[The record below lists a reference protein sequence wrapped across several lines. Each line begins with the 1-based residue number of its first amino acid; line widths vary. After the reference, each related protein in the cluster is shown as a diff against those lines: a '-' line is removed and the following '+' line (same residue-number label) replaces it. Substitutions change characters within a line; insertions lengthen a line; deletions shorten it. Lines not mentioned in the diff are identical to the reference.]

1 MDPDVLDIEVPCYIC
16 KEMVILGNDYRC
28 HLNFAHDIFDTW
40 DVDKYINLAQKRL
53 AHNETEEITLEEEE
67 DSEDPSFAKNGTYQ
81 CEICGEAFEGRDVI
95 EAHVDSLHLDIVEEL
110 EEEVADFYVL
120 LPEVTGKS
128 TTELLTADEIEMIYE
143 KDKVMRSD
151 VGDTTTTNSK
161 RLVKNSKQATLPSHK
176 GKTGRS
182 GQRQK

>member
-1 MDPDVLDIEVPCYIC
+1 MGSSRESFSQDKMDPDVLDIEVPCYIC

-95 EAHVDSLHLDIVEEL
+95 EADV
-110 EEEVADFYVL
+110 YVL

-143 KDKVMRSD
+143 KDKVMRSE
-151 VGDTTTTNSK
+151 VGDNATDNSK
-161 RLVKNSKQATLPSHK
+161 RLVKSSKQATVPSYK

>member
-1 MDPDVLDIEVPCYIC
+1 MGSSRETFSEDKMDPDVLDIEVPCYIC

-53 AHNETEEITLEEEE
+53 AHNETEEITLEEE
-67 DSEDPSFAKNGTYQ
+67 
-81 CEICGEAFEGRDVI
+81 
-95 EAHVDSLHLDIVEEL
+95 
-110 EEEVADFYVL
+110 VADFYVL

-128 TTELLTADEIEMIYE
+128 TTELLTAEEIEMIYE
-143 KDKVMRSD
+143 QDKVMRCD
-151 VGDTTTTNSK
+151 VGDTTTPNSK
-161 RLVKNSKQATLPSHK
+161 RLVKSSKQATLPSHK
-176 GKTGRS
+176 GKTGRT